1 MDDDEVPPLEDMSEI
16 LQQAEVIRSKVNSS
30 KGKQSV
36 DPSPRGAVPQKGQGT
51 EKPKEKSSDT
61 QKVKSAEKN
70 VNSTPSKSSSASFGG
85 FKKGFLFGGNSSSK
99 SDSQATSS
107 SPSGS
112 VAKSSSD
119 LPYITK
125 KSTSESR
132 ELPEVQQTLS
142 AEAQKIAQN
151 KDEWL
156 TDGLMKKIEAND
168 ALFKKLGDPRYV
180 EAVNQF
186 QTDPVRAMEQYKDN
200 QEIQEFLTSFC
211 KVMGEHFTG
220 LADQQDKAAK
230 PSKPA
235 PPPSKIVELN
245 SDSEVNRAKTTP
257 SHSINPNRSETVY
270 TRSPAEGADMSVRS
284 STNPNQATAEDERRM
299 QEILANPE
307 IRDILMDPQIMNLIE
322 TLKFNPDEGA
332 RILQNSDLELR
343 GKVNKLVQCGLLQ
356 FQG

>member
-30 KGKQSV
+30 QGKQSV

-51 EKPKEKSSDT
+51 KKPKEKSSDT

-70 VNSTPSKSSSASFGG
+70 ASSTPSKSSSSSFGG
-85 FKKGFLFGGNSSSK
+85 FKKGFLFRGNNSSK
-99 SDSQATSS
+99 SNSKATSS

-112 VAKSSSD
+112 GARSSSD

-132 ELPEVQQTLS
+132 TLPEVQQTLS

-156 TDGLMKKIEAND
+156 TDVLMKKIEAND

-180 EAVNQF
+180 ETVNQF

-200 QEIQEFLTSFC
+200 KEIQDFLTSFC
-211 KVMGEHFTG
+211 KVM
-220 LADQQDKAAK
+220 
-230 PSKPA
+230 
-235 PPPSKIVELN
+235 
-245 SDSEVNRAKTTP
+245 
-257 SHSINPNRSETVY
+257 
-270 TRSPAEGADMSVRS
+270 
-284 STNPNQATAEDERRM
+284 
-299 QEILANPE
+299 
-307 IRDILMDPQIMNLIE
+307 
-322 TLKFNPDEGA
+322 
-332 RILQNSDLELR
+332 
-343 GKVNKLVQCGLLQ
+343 
-356 FQG
+356 

>member
-1 MDDDEVPPLEDMSEI
+1 MDDDDVPPLEDMSEI

-30 KGKQSV
+30 QGKQSV
-36 DPSPRGAVPQKGQGT
+36 DPSPRGAVPQKDQDNK
-51 EKPKEKSSDT
+51 KPLEKSSDN
-61 QKVKSAEKN
+61 QKGKTTEKSVKNA
-70 VNSTPSKSSSASFGG
+70 PSKSSSASFGG

-99 SDSQATSS
+99 ATSS
-107 SPSGS
+107 SSSGS
-112 VAKSSSD
+112 SAKSSSD
-119 LPYITK
+119 LPFITK
-125 KSTSESR
+125 KSTSDSR
-132 ELPEVQQTLS
+132 ELPEVQKTLTE
-142 AEAQKIAQN
+142 EAQKIAQN

-156 TDGLMKKIEAND
+156 TADLMKKIEAND
-168 ALFKKLGDPRYV
+168 ALFKKLGDPKYV

-200 QEIQEFLTSFC
+200 KEIQDFLTSFC

-220 LADQQDKAAK
+220 LADKQDKAAK

-235 PPPSKIVELN
+235 PPSKIVELN
-245 SDSEVNRAKTTP
+245 SDSEVSRAKSTP
-257 SHSINPNRSETVY
+257 SHTINPNRSETLY
-270 TRSPAEGADMSVRS
+270 TRSPSEGADLSVRS
-284 STNPNQATAEDERRM
+284 STNPNQPTSEDERRM

-307 IRDILMDPQIMNLIE
+307 IRNILMDPKIMNLIE

-343 GKVNKLVQCGLLQ
+343 QKINKLVQCGLLQ